1 MKELVVN
8 IVNVNLGFVGPGA
21 WLSNE
26 WEIYTDLTVEKKTRY
41 KGNEEVV
48 VKTSKISRWT
58 YNSILRKLKA
68 ARKKDKQL
76 EAYDGDV
83 WAVVQYKNGKEIWV
97 RNKGY
102 IYGIKPFENLA
113 IKLYKSNYE

>member
-8 IVNVNLGFVGPGA
+8 IVNVNWSEVGLGD

-68 ARKKDKQL
+68 ARKKDKQSK
-76 EAYDGDV
+76 AYDGSA
-83 WAVVQYKNGKEIWV
+83 WSVVQYKNGKEIWI
-97 RNKGY
+97 RNEGY

-113 IKLYKSNYE
+113 KKLYKII